1 MRSASTRRTA
11 VYASSNNGQGA
22 LTQGLEVM
30 EVFHT
35 QRPWNAQR
43 PTTIVIACSDGRFQQ
58 EVDEFLESHLDIHR
72 FDRLY
77 VPGGAGALAKSGTEF
92 IRADRLRNEC
102 RFLVAAH
109 GVERVILMFHGPA
122 EDGPDEA
129 VCGDYMRRLPT
140 SSQADIRRQQRRDAA
155 LILSEGLGEGVGLEI
170 YSCEV
175 TRGGF
180 VRFVQMHV

>member
-1 MRSASTRRTA
+1 
-11 VYASSNNGQGA
+11 
-22 LTQGLEVM
+22 M
-30 EVFHT
+30 EVFQT
-35 QRPWNAQR
+35 QRQWNAQL
-43 PTTIVIACSDGRFQQ
+43 PTTLVIACSDGRLQE
-58 EVDEFLESHLDIHR
+58 EVDEFLESHLDIHH

-102 RFLVAAH
+102 RFLVTAH
-109 GVERVILMFHGPA
+109 GVKRVILMFHGPA

-140 SSQADIRRQQRRDAA
+140 SSPADIRRQQERDAA
-155 LILSEGLGEGVGLEI
+155 LIFNEGLGEEVDLEI

-175 TRGGF
+175 TRDEF
-180 VRFVQMHV
+180 VRFVQMHG